1 MTRRSGWGWE
11 EWGAHL
17 MGPHTE
23 KKRRKNYLKVSH
35 LVLFVSLSVPLQSP
49 SLLMMKITH
58 TVNISPLLHRE
69 A

>member
-1 MTRRSGWGWE
+1 
-11 EWGAHL
+11 
-17 MGPHTE
+17 MGPQTE